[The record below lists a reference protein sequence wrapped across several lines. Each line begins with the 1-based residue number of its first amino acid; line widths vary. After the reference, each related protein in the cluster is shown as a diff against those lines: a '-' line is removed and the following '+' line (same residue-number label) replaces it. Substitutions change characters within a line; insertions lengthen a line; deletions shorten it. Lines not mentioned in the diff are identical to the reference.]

1 LPRPA
6 YGELGFLF
14 GTDPQ
19 RRHGEEDRR
28 PDPWATQATFED
40 PKALHEI
47 REALEARAPFWIE
60 A

>member
-1 LPRPA
+1 MKRIA
-6 YGELGFLF
+6 G
-14 GTDPQ
+14 
-19 RRHGEEDRR
+19 H
-28 PDPWATQATFED
+28 DPWATLATNED

>member
-1 LPRPA
+1 MASWGFYLAQTRSAGTMKRIADHEPWSTPA
-6 YGELGFLF
+6 
-14 GTDPQ
+14 TI
-19 RRHGEEDRR
+19 
-28 PDPWATQATFED
+28 ED